1 MNFPP
6 AKSPPTLSA
15 ITARSARTGEAD
27 VFEIFEALVANSQ
40 DIFFSL
46 SSQGALEYVSPQW
59 SVQLG
64 YPPQEVIGRYFTD
77 FVDNPEECR
86 QAFRQGIKKAGTA
99 SDIEVRFRTNDGR
112 VLRYLAHARPDRGPE
127 DEIRRVVGVAKNV
140 TVLLEVQEQLRESE
154 HRYRSL
160 LESLA
165 DPAVVY
171 DLEGGCQYLNPA
183 FRQVFGWTLEE
194 FQDKQIPFVP
204 EEEVGPTMDK
214 IKGIIERGDAVS
226 QFASKRLTKDGRLLD
241 IVISASRFYDTQGRP
256 AGLSAI
262 LRDVTEQQR
271 LERELADRLVELME
285 VKSQLESQA
294 DELTR
299 LNAEMMLANQRLTE
313 LSLTDHLTG
322 LHNHRS
328 FQERVD
334 QEIKRV
340 RRYKTP
346 LSLIM
351 ADLDNFK
358 HYNDTFGHQ
367 AGDQVLRDLA
377 TNLVRSVRE
386 TDFVARYGGEEFC
399 ILLPQTEAN
408 SARVVAEKV
417 RIAVEHQFCGKHG
430 QPECALTISLGI
442 SCFTPNMTKVQFIEL
457 ADRALY
463 ESKTNGRNQCTLAP
477 ECLMEVEGA

>member
-6 AKSPPTLSA
+6 SKAPPTLSA
-15 ITARSARTGEAD
+15 ISSRSPRTGEAD
-27 VFEIFEALVANSQ
+27 IFEIFEALVANSQ

-59 SVQLG
+59 SIQLG
-64 YPPQEVIGRYFTD
+64 YPPEEVIGRFFTD
-77 FVDNPEECR
+77 FVENPEECR
-86 QAFRQGIKKAGTA
+86 QAFRRATKTA
-99 SDIEVRFRTNDGR
+99 DATSDNEVRFRTKDGR
-112 VLRYLAHARPDRGPE
+112 VLRYLAHARPDRGAD

-140 TVLLEVQEQLRESE
+140 TVLLEVQEQLQESE
-154 HRYRSL
+154 HRLRSL

-165 DPAVVY
+165 DPAVIY

-194 FQDKQIPFVP
+194 FQDRRIAFVP
-204 EEEVGPTMDK
+204 EEEVGPTMAK
-214 IKGIIERGDAVS
+214 IEGIIERGEAVS
-226 QFASKRLTKDGRLLD
+226 QFATKRLSKDGRLLD
-241 IVISASRFYDTQGRP
+241 IVISASRFYGSQDRP

-262 LRDVTEQQR
+262 LRDVTEQRR

-328 FQERVD
+328 FQERAD

-340 RRYKTP
+340 RRYKT
-346 LSLIM
+346 
-351 ADLDNFK
+351 
-358 HYNDTFGHQ
+358 
-367 AGDQVLRDLA
+367 
-377 TNLVRSVRE
+377 
-386 TDFVARYGGEEFC
+386 
-399 ILLPQTEAN
+399 
-408 SARVVAEKV
+408 
-417 RIAVEHQFCGKHG
+417 
-430 QPECALTISLGI
+430 
-442 SCFTPNMTKVQFIEL
+442 
-457 ADRALY
+457 
-463 ESKTNGRNQCTLAP
+463 
-477 ECLMEVEGA
+477 